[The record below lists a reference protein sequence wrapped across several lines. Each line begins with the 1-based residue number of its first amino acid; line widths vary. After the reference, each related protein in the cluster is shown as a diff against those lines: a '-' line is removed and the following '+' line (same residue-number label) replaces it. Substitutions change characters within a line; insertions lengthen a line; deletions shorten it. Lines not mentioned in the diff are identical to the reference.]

1 MESKL
6 WTEEAVVNL
15 ELVTVWSPGREGE
28 EESQVLAQREGD
40 QGGDGGGR
48 ILVIRSAP
56 EECYHQPSAC
66 SLKFI
71 TI

>member
-28 EESQVLAQREGD
+28 EERRRVRYWLSGRVTRGETGEG
-40 QGGDGGGR
+40 G
-48 ILVIRSAP
+48 SW
-56 EECYHQPSAC
+56 
-66 SLKFI
+66 
-71 TI
+71 